1 MTIKELVLK
10 VNDVLCYFLFAIICI
25 TAAIVGLT
33 SNPFYGA
40 AFGIG
45 GLVLFSL
52 MSGYWFAVSSIASNT
67 ARQVVLQEQ
76 QIKLI
81 ERLNRN
87 MEAYTEN
94 QFADLLE
101 TGKL

>member
-1 MTIKELVLK
+1 MNIKELVLK
-10 VNDVLCYFLFAIICI
+10 ICDVLCYIIFAIICI

-45 GLVLFSL
+45 GLILFSL
-52 MSGYWFAVSSIASNT
+52 MSGYWFAISSIAENS

-76 QIKLI
+76 QNKL
-81 ERLNRN
+81 L
-87 MEAYTEN
+87 
-94 QFADLLE
+94 
-101 TGKL
+101 GKIYKQMQDNSNNPFDTL

>member
-10 VNDVLCYFLFAIICI
+10 VNDVLCYILFAIICI

-33 SNPFYGA
+33 SNPLYGA

-45 GLVLFSL
+45 GLILFSL
-52 MSGYWFAVSSIASNT
+52 MSGYWFAISSIAENS

-76 QIKLI
+76 QNKLLGKI
-81 ERLNRN
+81 YKELEANSFNRVN
-87 MEAYTEN
+87 M
-94 QFADLLE
+94 
-101 TGKL
+101 

>member
-10 VNDVLCYFLFAIICI
+10 INDVLCYIIFAIICI

-45 GLVLFSL
+45 GLILFSL
-52 MSGYWFAVSSIASNT
+52 MSGYWFAISSIAENS
-67 ARQVVLQEQ
+67 ARQVLLQEKNNALLGKIYK
-76 QIKLI
+76 QIQDD
-81 ERLNRN
+81 RN
-87 MEAYTEN
+87 NPFDT
-94 QFADLLE
+94 L
-101 TGKL
+101 

>member
-1 MTIKELVLK
+1 MNIKELVLK
-10 VNDVLCYFLFAIICI
+10 VNDVLCYIIFAIICI

-45 GLVLFSL
+45 GLILFSL

-67 ARQVVLQEQ
+67 ARQVVLQEKNNALLGKIYKELQ
-76 QIKLI
+76 DY
-81 ERLNRN
+81 RN
-87 MEAYTEN
+87 NPFDM
-94 QFADLLE
+94 L
-101 TGKL
+101 

>member
-1 MTIKELVLK
+1 MTIKQMVLK
-10 VNDVLCYFLFAIICI
+10 INDILCYAIFAIICI

-45 GLVLFSL
+45 GLILFSL
-52 MSGYWFAVSSIASNT
+52 MSGYWFAISSIAENS

-76 QIKLI
+76 QNKLI

-94 QFADLLE
+94 QFADL
-101 TGKL
+101 

>member
-10 VNDVLCYFLFAIICI
+10 VNDVLCYIIFAIICI

-45 GLVLFSL
+45 GLILFSL
-52 MSGYWFAVSSIASNT
+52 MSGYWFAISSIASNT

-76 QIKLI
+76 QTKLLLKVYK
-81 ERLNRN
+81 ELEARN
-87 MEAYTEN
+87 FNE
-94 QFADLLE
+94 
-101 TGKL
+101 G

>member
-10 VNDVLCYFLFAIICI
+10 VNDVLCYIIFAIICI

-45 GLVLFSL
+45 GLILFSL
-52 MSGYWFAVSSIASNT
+52 MSGYWFAISSIAENS
-67 ARQVVLQEQ
+67 ARQVVLAEKNQALLGKIYKELQ
-76 QIKLI
+76 H
-81 ERLNRN
+81 N
-87 MEAYTEN
+87 TEI
-94 QFADLLE
+94 QFPSE
-101 TGKL
+101 